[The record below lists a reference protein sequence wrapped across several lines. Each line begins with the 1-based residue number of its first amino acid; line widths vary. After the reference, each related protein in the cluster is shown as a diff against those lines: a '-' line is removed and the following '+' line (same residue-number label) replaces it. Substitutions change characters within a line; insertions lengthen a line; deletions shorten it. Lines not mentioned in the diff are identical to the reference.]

1 MATLNRVGQQ
11 RKKKRMSINDG
22 NVDSYLK
29 SNFNLGTEDDKPS
42 VSILKA
48 TSSISKHGDVV
59 TFREEVRTRVDITHT
74 HTKSY
79 DKNDT
84 HRERKSFHFIPISAE
99 NTENC

>member
-1 MATLNRVGQQ
+1 
-11 RKKKRMSINDG
+11 MSINDG

-59 TFREEVRTRVDITHT
+59 TFREEVRTRVDITT
-74 HTKSY
+74 QNLTT
-79 DKNDT
+79 NDT

>member
-1 MATLNRVGQQ
+1 
-11 RKKKRMSINDG
+11 MSINNDG

-29 SNFNLGTEDDKPS
+29 SNFNLETES

-59 TFREEVRTRVDITHT
+59 TFREEVRTHTNTHT
-74 HTKSY
+74 LSLTTNN
-79 DKNDT
+79 NDNT
-84 HRERKSFHFIPISAE
+84 HREKKSSRFIPISVE